1 MSSLRPSPQSLKQ
14 LLSRWGF
21 TLDQKRIDQI
31 WRYHTLLRQ
40 ANEELNMTRIHNFEA
55 MVLKHYVDCLLPT
68 RLTKL
73 TGPLLD
79 MGTGPG
85 LPGIIIKIAMPELP
99 MVLADTRSVRCQF
112 LEDVIGQLGLKEIDV
127 FYGSITPK
135 FVQPMAA
142 VITRAVADIPDTMHR
157 VSNCLDVGG
166 RLILMKGP
174 DCNDEIA
181 QAKAVYGDDYTLAE
195 DHPYTLPE
203 STNDRRLLVY
213 ERIGI
218 STRAS
223 AGSEPRDDFSQS
235 HTRPVREIASTS
247 NPNYQ
252 LCIDLQQGKGVRKH
266 ELALVSGRKFVDEVI
281 QLFPER
287 VDAWLTDR
295 DGEAPPAGLG
305 PEIPWLRFSKPLWQ
319 ELDQFGTGGPIL
331 RIKAPKPS
339 AIDFADPETQTG
351 CTLLVPF
358 QDPENVGAVLRSA
371 AAFAVDRVV
380 LLQESAN
387 PYHPKSLRAGG
398 PGILGL
404 SLFQGPSI
412 RNLPQTALPL
422 IALSSE
428 GKSIY
433 DQSWPDSFL
442 LLPGVEGPGLP
453 AGLKQIQKIGI
464 PIAARVESLN
474 AAVATAITLYDW
486 QRNKSVGGISN
497 EIAD

>member
-1 MSSLRPSPQSLKQ
+1 MSSLRPSPESLKQ

-55 MVLKHYVDCLLPT
+55 MILKHYVDCLLPT

-112 LEDVIGQLGLKEIDV
+112 LEDVIRQLGLKEIDV

-142 VITRAVADIPDTMHR
+142 VITRAVADVPDTMHR

-174 DCNDEIA
+174 DCNDEIT
-181 QAKAVYGDDYTLAE
+181 QAKAVYGDDYHLAE
-195 DHPYTLPE
+195 DHIYTLPE

-223 AGSEPRDDFSQS
+223 SLTESRDDDTMT

-266 ELALVSGRKFVDEVI
+266 ELALVSGRKFVDEVV
-281 QLFPER
+281 QLYPER
-287 VDAWLTDR
+287 VEAWLTDR

-305 PEIPWLRFSKPLWQ
+305 PETPWLRFSKPLWQ
-319 ELDQFGTGGPIL
+319 ELDQFGTGDPIL
-331 RIKAPKPS
+331 RIKAPRPP
-339 AIDFADPETQTG
+339 AFDFDNLENQTG

-371 AAFAVDRVV
+371 AAFEVDRVV

-387 PYHPKSLRAGG
+387 PFHPKSLRAGG

-404 SLFQGPSI
+404 SLFHGPSI
-412 RNLPQTALPL
+412 RSLPETTLPL
-422 IALSSE
+422 MALSSE
-428 GKSIY
+428 GSSIH
-433 DQSWPDSFL
+433 DQLWPESFM

-453 AGLKQIQKIGI
+453 QGLTQILKIGI

-486 QRNKSVGGISN
+486 QGKRPKS
-497 EIAD
+497 